1 MMVHAL
7 VRSSTD
13 LSTTDLSTTD
23 CIIALGSDKSQ
34 NESKIVFDLLTKSL
48 GIYIIENTAISW
60 ENPISHRNRQ
70 GLYLQNAIKLKLTV
84 DQSVDTD

>member
-13 LSTTDLSTTD
+13 LSTTDCT
-23 CIIALGSDKSQ
+23 IALGSDKSQ
-34 NESKIVFDLLTKSL
+34 NETKIVFDLLAKSL

-60 ENPISHRNRQ
+60 KTPISHRNRQ
-70 GLYLQNAIKLKLTV
+70 GCRLLILLV
-84 DQSVDTD
+84 PSELH